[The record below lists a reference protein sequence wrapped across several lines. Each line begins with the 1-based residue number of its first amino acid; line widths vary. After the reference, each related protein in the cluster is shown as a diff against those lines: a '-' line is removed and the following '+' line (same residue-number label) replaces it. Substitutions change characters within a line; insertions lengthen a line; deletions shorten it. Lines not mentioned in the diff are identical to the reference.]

1 MYLRENAKIFQ
12 HLYTTLYPKFYSRN
26 NKFGAENRLLF
37 DLCYR
42 EWINSKTTNTQLHLL
57 LCQHALDAA
66 DKNVFANPYPLPV
79 TFKDVKKF
87 DAQNPVLVN
96 LLTQIEGNKLSDEE
110 IKNS

>member
-1 MYLRENAKIFQ
+1 MQRSISIFTLHCIRNFIRATTSLELKTGCYLICVTGNGLIV
-12 HLYTTLYPKFYSRN
+12 
-26 NKFGAENRLLF
+26 
-37 DLCYR
+37 
-42 EWINSKTTNTQLHLL
+42 KTTNTQLHLL

-110 IKNS
+110 IKKS

>member
-1 MYLRENAKIFQ
+1 MQISISMFTLQCIQNFICATAISALKIDCYLICVTGNGLIV
-12 HLYTTLYPKFYSRN
+12 
-26 NKFGAENRLLF
+26 
-37 DLCYR
+37 
-42 EWINSKTTNTQLHLL
+42 KTTNTQLHLL

-110 IKNS
+110 IKKS